1 MKMSD
6 GLLDMALA
14 GYLQKRSDLLARIQ
28 AIQKQ
33 LGLRTLHVAISSN
46 EAKPKRTM
54 SAAAKKRIV
63 VRRRLINRSRD

>member
-14 GYLQKRSDLLARIQ
+14 AYLQKRNDLLARIQ

-33 LGLRTLHVAISSN
+33 LGLRTPHVAIFSN
-46 EAKPKRTM
+46 GAKPKRTM
-54 SAAAKKRIV
+54 SAAAKKRIA
-63 VRRRLINRSRD
+63 VRRRRIN